1 MRSIRLTLLSFGVA
15 LLALP
20 LPGICSQSPTPSVL
34 TGEIGQAKYLIARP
48 RVPWNGGLLI
58 HAHGYRNPDEPLIAN
73 LSIDRFAYATLLN
86 EGWML
91 ATTSYRRNGMI
102 LGDAV
107 SDIDALREHIA
118 SQFGEPTSVILEG
131 ESMGGTIVTLIAERG
146 SGSYQGA
153 VAIDAALQAREDN
166 GTGGVSLQPRVPMI
180 FLTNQ
185 SEWEGPRNYVMRA
198 SNEARS
204 NHEIVA
210 PALFRISRSG
220 HVNVNQAERLVA
232 LRALLAWI
240 ERGRD
245 ALPRPQPQSV
255 DGLTVHGSDVFFD
268 ATVVPSAQPSR
279 VTFDS
284 NGEGFAATVTEVSL
298 GHGNIFIEA
307 QASDFE
313 KIEVKPGGYFQVKV
327 GEKTYRV
334 RYGRDFSSVP
344 IGQWVMF
351 PNADGYFWLAR
362 NHQNAAR
369 TSGLSKGQTVHI
381 SRYPRQ

>member
-1 MRSIRLTLLSFGVA
+1 MRSIRLALLSFSIA

-20 LPGICSQSPTPSVL
+20 PQGLCSQSLTPSVQ

-48 RVPWNGGLLI
+48 RGPWNGRLLI

-73 LSIDRFAYATLLN
+73 LSTERLAYATLLN

-102 LGDAV
+102 LTDAV
-107 SDIDALREHIA
+107 GDIDALREHIA
-118 SQFGEPTSVILEG
+118 THFGEPTCVILEG

-166 GTGGVSLQPRVPMI
+166 GTGGVSLQPRIPMI
-180 FLTNQ
+180 FLANQ

-198 SNEARS
+198 SNEARI

-232 LRALLAWI
+232 LHALVAWI
-240 ERGRD
+240 EKGRD
-245 ALPRPQPQSV
+245 ALPRPQPQSI
-255 DGLTVHGSDVFFD
+255 DGLSVHGSDVFFD
-268 ATVVPSAQPSR
+268 ATVVPPVQPSR

-298 GHGNIFIEA
+298 GHGNLFIEV
-307 QASDFE
+307 QPSDFE
-313 KIEVKPGGYFQVKV
+313 KIGVKPGGYFKLKA

-344 IGQWVMF
+344 VGQWVMF

-369 TSGLSKGQTVHI
+369 TSGLSKGQSVHI
-381 SRYPRQ
+381 SRYPRE